1 MNVTEI
7 TAKSK
12 EENKIIRL
20 AAYCRVSSDSADQLH
35 SFAAQIRYYKDYE
48 QKHPEYKLVDIYA
61 DEGLTGTSMEK
72 RDELNRLIRD
82 CKKGKIDRIVVKSVS
97 RFARNTQELLVC
109 IRLLKELGISVYFEE
124 QGIDTDKLNMEMIV
138 TFPGMAAQQE
148 SESISGNMRWSYKKR
163 MESGEFN
170 CCNPAYGY
178 ILKDGQL
185 MINEPQAAI
194 IRRIFDLYLSGVGKQ
209 SIANILNDEG
219 VSRRYGKDKWYE
231 STVHYILNNERY
243 MGDALLQK
251 SYTTETLPFKRKMNH
266 GELPKYYVENSN
278 PPIVSREIYQAVQ
291 TLQNSRKNV
300 YSNSK
305 GKYLLSK
312 VMRCPDCGMTFRR
325 QIVKGTAYWLCSNKA
340 ASMTDCRPLRLKETA
355 VYETFTMLVQ
365 KLTDN
370 RKTLLG
376 DLIRQVEAMQNR
388 TSDIFN
394 LGVPILCPKCC
405 SKMCRRHDSNRK
417 CQDWWLC
424 QNDNCKNIISIS
436 DNDLIY
442 GITQCLNT
450 VISNS
455 DAIEMITDIDK
466 DPSLDVR
473 RFENEISRVLDSH
486 SFDKN
491 ILRKKILE
499 CVSLKYKDIDS
510 QKYTSKILKADFANA
525 SPLSAFSMDLFNR
538 TVKAIKFSTGGAV
551 SIILL
556 NDQQIGKEQSDDT
569 NSSNTTEIS
578 TCDSCTG

>member
-266 GELPKYYVENSN
+266 GELPKYYVENSH
-278 PPIVSREIYQAVQ
+278 PAIIDSATFGRAQEELARRSGKRKI
-291 TLQNSRKNV
+291 SRKA
-300 YSNSK
+300 K
-305 GKYLLSK
+305 TEQGKYSSKYALTELLVCGECKSAYRRCTWTASGK
-312 VMRCPDCGMTFRR
+312 KKIVWRCINRIEYAKKYCHNSPSVEESVLQRAVMAAIMETANQNAEVLRTLKLHIGMGLAGEKSVDNSIDLQIRIAEIDAEFKKMLDRVSTDTIEAFDEETATRLMNEKNRLQQQLDSIADAEQRR
-325 QIVKGTAYWLCSNKA
+325 ENAKSRLDDIYTILDGIKNRPMEYDDQIV
-340 ASMTDCRPLRLKETA
+340 
-355 VYETFTMLVQ
+355 
-365 KLTDN
+365 
-370 RKTLLG
+370 
-376 DLIRQVEAMQNR
+376 RQ
-388 TSDIFN
+388 
-394 LGVPILCPKCC
+394 L
-405 SKMCRRHDSNRK
+405 
-417 CQDWWLC
+417 
-424 QNDNCKNIISIS
+424 
-436 DNDLIY
+436 
-442 GITQCLNT
+442 
-450 VISNS
+450 
-455 DAIEMITDIDK
+455 
-466 DPSLDVR
+466 
-473 RFENEISRVLDSH
+473 
-486 SFDKN
+486 
-491 ILRKKILE
+491 LE
-499 CVSLKYKDIDS
+499 CVVVDS
-510 QKYTSKILKADFANA
+510 
-525 SPLSAFSMDLFNR
+525 
-538 TVKAIKFSTGGAV
+538 
-551 SIILL
+551 
-556 NDQQIGKEQSDDT
+556 KEQITIIFKGGLKSVQPL
-569 NSSNTTEIS
+569 TE
-578 TCDSCTG
+578 